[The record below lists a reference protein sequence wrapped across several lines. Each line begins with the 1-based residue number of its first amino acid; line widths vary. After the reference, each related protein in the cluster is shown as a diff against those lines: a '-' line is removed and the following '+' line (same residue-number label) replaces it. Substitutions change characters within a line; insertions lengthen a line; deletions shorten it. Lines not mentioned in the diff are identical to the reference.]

1 MGGVDPC
8 GDSIYLY
15 CCGGCQEYQ
24 IGPFPPRLEVSG
36 PMSADQDP
44 VSDLE
49 LVWNCSGPWGIGLL
63 YLVPNLG
70 SDHLKDP

>member
-1 MGGVDPC
+1 MRSMNLSSDPF
-8 GDSIYLY
+8 YLY
-15 CCGGCQEYQ
+15 CCWGCQEYQ
-24 IGPFPPRLEVSG
+24 IRPFPLRLEVSG